1 MQRIISKEEVLE
13 MIKRTGFA
21 RHKKQKGKEG
31 DRYYLQGITVSLTS
45 ADTVQA
51 ACTDGHRMAM
61 WDETG
66 RFEQNEDTV
75 LIQEPVVEYVWS
87 QRGRLL
93 AVVVDPDGDALI
105 EVRTEQGKAKFDL
118 DHCDPPPIHRILPIS
133 YDFFAEG
140 EVDTLR
146 EGLVALKKQGFEEIF
161 IFVEEGHI
169 KVRGHH
175 GKDTGENSIV
185 TIGEVLR
192 SPTNPDGEGVYVGM
206 NRRYLHECINSLPRG
221 GDFEIRLL
229 GENEPVVVEDID
241 TKHVLMPMRI
251 TPEE

>member
-1 MQRIISKEEVLE
+1 MQRTISKEEMLE

-31 DRYYLQGITVSLTS
+31 DRYYLQGIAVSLTS
-45 ADTVQA
+45 SDTVQG
-51 ACTDGHRMAM
+51 ACTDGHRAAM

-66 RFEQNEDTV
+66 RFENSEDV
-75 LIQEPVVEYVWS
+75 ILIQEPILEYIWS

-93 AVVVDPDGDALI
+93 AVVIDPSSDALV
-105 EVRTEQGKAKFDL
+105 EVRTEQGRAKFDL
-118 DHCDPPPIHRILPIS
+118 DPCDPPPTHKVVPIT

-140 EVDTLR
+140 EVDVLR
-146 EGLVALKKQGFEEIF
+146 EGLIELKKQKFEEVYIYS
-161 IFVEEGHI
+161 EEGAI

-175 GKDTGENSIV
+175 GEDTGKNRIV
-185 TIGEVLR
+185 TIGELLR
-192 SPTNPDGEGVYVGM
+192 SPTNLDGEDVCVGM

-221 GDFEIRLL
+221 GDFEIKLL
-229 GENEPVVVEDID
+229 GDCEPVVVEDID

-251 TPEE
+251 SPEE